1 MKNAIKSF
9 FKYLDESHR
18 VWFLVLSLCSVARL
32 VASFLTPPMGVID
45 GSVIAAVGEL
55 FAFSAL
61 GTFLDAIHLNKKA
74 SVRKGSLEISIDG
87 KDD

>member
-1 MKNAIKSF
+1 MKNFIKSF
-9 FKYLDESHR
+9 FDYLDQSHR
-18 VWFLVLSLCSVARL
+18 IWFLILSLCAVGL
-32 VASFLTPPMGVID
+32 LIASFLTPPMGVID

-87 KDD
+87 KNE